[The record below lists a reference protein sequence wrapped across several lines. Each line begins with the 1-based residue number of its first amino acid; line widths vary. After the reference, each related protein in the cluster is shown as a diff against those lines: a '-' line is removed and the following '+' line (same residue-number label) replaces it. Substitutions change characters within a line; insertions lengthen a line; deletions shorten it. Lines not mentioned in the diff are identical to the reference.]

1 MTTHP
6 TRLGRVLRTSGLATL
21 VALLALCLAMPALA
35 AKETKEGKSKTAVQ
49 AKPAKAKGSFD
60 FDDVVQMAAKLAAA
74 PYKEPESKV
83 PSFLLGSE
91 EPWRVIRFRMD
102 KAMWLNEKI
111 PYWVNFF
118 HAGSYYDKT
127 VALNYIENG
136 KVHAIPFK
144 KELFDYGGL
153 ARQDEIPSDLGY
165 AGFRVHGFLNRPDKD
180 DEILVFLGASYLRAL
195 AKGSVYGLSA
205 RGLAIDTAEPKG
217 EEFPWF
223 KEFWIV
229 KPGPKDKTVTV
240 YALLDSPSAVGAYR
254 YVTTPGQP
262 TVLEVSSV
270 VTLRKPVIKL
280 GIGTL
285 TSMFMFGEN
294 SAGRRFDDWRPE
306 VHDSDGLLMQLVNG
320 EWIWRPIQNP
330 KTLQVNAFLAPGL
343 KGFGLFQRDREFD
356 NYQDLITR
364 QELRPSAWVE
374 PIGDWG
380 DGSVELVQIP
390 SDNENNDNLVAYW
403 RPAKLPEPGKP
414 ISWNYRIYWGDTFK
428 NVPPEGYVTATH
440 IGRDLDGKSRVF
452 VLDFEG
458 PKLSKLPEDAPV
470 QASVSV
476 SPGATITEQK
486 LEKNPV
492 TNGWRLTFKILPEDP
507 QGLNLV
513 LDKRPPLE
521 LRAFLRDE
529 THTLTETWSYA
540 YKL

>member
-1 MTTHP
+1 MTTQP
-6 TRLGRVLRTSGLATL
+6 ARSTRVLRMFAKALFLAVL
-21 VALLALCLAMPALA
+21 SLSLALPAF
-35 AKETKEGKSKTAVQ
+35 AKDAS
-49 AKPAKAKGSFD
+49 PAKAASAAPAKADKSAGKFG
-60 FDDVVQMAAKLAAA
+60 FDDVVAMAAKLAAQ
-74 PYKEPESKV
+74 PYKEHDARV

-102 KAMWLNEKI
+102 KAMWLKDKI

-118 HAGSYYDKT
+118 HSGSYYDRT
-127 VALNYIENG
+127 VTINYVQNG
-136 KVHAIPFK
+136 KPHVIPFDK
-144 KELFDYGGL
+144 GLFDYGGL
-153 ARQDEIPSDLGY
+153 QRQDEIPEDLGY
-165 AGFRVHGFLNRPDKD
+165 AGFRVHGYLNQPGKD

-223 KEFWIV
+223 REFWIV
-229 KPGPKDKTVTV
+229 KPGPKDKSVTV
-240 YALLDSPSAVGAYR
+240 YALLDSPSATGAFR

-262 TVLEVSSV
+262 TVQEIHSV
-270 VTLRKPVIKL
+270 ITLRKPVIKL

-294 SAGRRFDDWRPE
+294 SEGHRFNDWRPE
-306 VHDSDGLLMQLVNG
+306 VHDSDGLLIQLVNG
-320 EWIWRPIQNP
+320 EWVWRPIQNP
-330 KTLQVNAFLAPGL
+330 KTLQVNSFLAPGI
-343 KGFGLFQRDREFD
+343 KGFGLFQRDRSFA
-356 NYQDLITR
+356 NYQDLLTR

-414 ISWNYRIYWGDTFK
+414 FSWNYRIYWGDNFK
-428 NVPPEGYVTATH
+428 NVPPEGYVTSTH
-440 IGRDLDGKSRVF
+440 VGRDVEGKSRVF

-458 PKLSKLPEDAPV
+458 PALSKLPAGAPIHANV
-470 QASVSV
+470 TVSK
-476 SPGATITEQK
+476 GATITEQK
-486 LEKNPV
+486 LEKNTV
-492 TNGWRLTFKILPEDP
+492 TGGWRLTFRILPDDP
-507 QGLNLV
+507 QGLHLV

-521 LRAFLRDE
+521 MRAYLRDDAN
-529 THTLTETWSYA
+529 TLTETWSYA